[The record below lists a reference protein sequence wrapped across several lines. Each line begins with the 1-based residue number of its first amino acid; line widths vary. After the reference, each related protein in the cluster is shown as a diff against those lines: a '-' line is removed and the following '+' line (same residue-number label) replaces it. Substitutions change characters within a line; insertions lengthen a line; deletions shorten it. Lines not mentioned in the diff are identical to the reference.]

1 MGDFKVSKTI
11 TKTAVPP
18 LVVIAGGKAIQ
29 TGLSHIGV
37 TLDDA
42 TCLMIASGILGA
54 VAGLVNIVKN
64 RWRSRK

>member
-18 LVVIAGGKAIQ
+18 LVVIAGGKALQ
-29 TGLSHIGV
+29 SGLSQIGV
-37 TLDDA
+37 ALDDA
-42 TCLMIASGILGA
+42 TCLMIASGLLGA
-54 VAGLVNIVKN
+54 IAGMVNIVKN